1 MSDKHVVILGA
12 GFAGLNAVRVLSRES
27 GVRVT
32 LVDRNNYHLFQP
44 LLYQVASAGLEA
56 PQIAFPIRA
65 YLRRYKNARFL
76 MGQAEGIDPAAKV
89 VLVEGKPIAYDY
101 LMVGTGTRTNNFGLP
116 GVAQYGFGMKGL
128 EEALRIRDRILSAC
142 EEAVRTADA
151 ERRKA
156 LLTFVIVGGG
166 PTGAELAGIF
176 SEIRRHVIPR
186 DYPELNIEEVRI
198 VLIETGK
205 RILDAF
211 TVSSAQYAEDYLKHM
226 GVELL
231 LGQRVTEI
239 TAMGVR
245 LGSGRFIPSFTPIWT
260 AGVAGQTLPGLTTV
274 RGNRVETTP
283 ALHLPT
289 DPSIYIA
296 GDMNFTQWKDG
307 KPHPQVAQPAIQMGL
322 LAARNIL
329 RDLRG
334 QEKLVFQYKDKG
346 NMATLG
352 RNNAI
357 AEIGRLHLRGFVAWS
372 AWLAVHLYYL
382 IGFRNR
388 ALVLSNW
395 AYSYFTYDFAVRVLH
410 ERNNFPVI
418 NHDKRDP
425 FVDKTDSRNEIEDL

>member
-1 MSDKHVVILGA
+1 MSNKHVVILGA

-142 EEAVRTADA
+142 EEAGRTADA

-245 LGSGRFIPSFTPIWT
+245 LGSGHFIPSFTPIWT
-260 AGVAGQTLPGLTTV
+260 AGVTGQTLPGLTTV

-283 ALHLPT
+283 ALHLPA
-289 DPSIYIA
+289 DSSIYIA

-329 RDLRG
+329 RDLHG
-334 QEKLVFQYKDKG
+334 QEKLVFHYKDKG

-418 NHDKRDP
+418 NHDERDP